1 MLYDLIVLGGG
12 PGGYRAAE
20 LAGRAGLATLLVEKD
35 RLGGTCLNRGC
46 IPTKSYY
53 ADLMEGAGSPEKMWE
68 KKEEILVKL
77 RGGIETLMKMSSVKV
92 CKGTAFLE
100 DVEGEEKRIR
110 IEGNPE
116 LSEARGKRLLLAT
129 GGKILPL
136 EFEGKD
142 LSEVIPGDWAVSERS
157 LWEDPAVEKVALLGA
172 GVIAVEMATL
182 LRGLGKEVEL
192 LKHSDQILRRCDGD
206 IKKKIRQN
214 FKRQKI
220 SMTDFFKLHR
230 AEKSGEGLCLSG
242 ETPEGPREIFCHRL
256 VVASSMVPALEGFGL
271 ENTSIAHSSKGLRVS
286 PETMETSVPGVYA
299 IGDCIGGMMLAHA
312 AEYHALAAV
321 SAMTGQS
328 YLFRP
333 EAVPYC
339 IFAHPEIAAVGLTEE
354 EALARGEELVTA
366 KAYFAANGMALA
378 KNASE
383 GFCKVVASKPSGKIL
398 GVHIL
403 GPHASDL
410 IGEAALAIHHGMTA
424 RDVAYCVHA
433 HPTLGECLKEAFFR
447 ILETLE

>member
-1 MLYDLIVLGGG
+1 MLYDLIVIGGG

-20 LAGRAGLATLLVEKD
+20 LAGRAGLSTLLVEKD

-53 ADLMEGAGSPEKMWE
+53 ADLLEGAGSPETMWE
-68 KKEEILVKL
+68 KKEAILDKL

-100 DVEGEEKRIR
+100 DVEGEEKRLR
-110 IEGNPE
+110 IEGNSE
-116 LSEARGKRLLLAT
+116 LSEVRGKRLLLAV
-129 GGKILPL
+129 GGKILPMD
-136 EFEGKD
+136 FEGKN
-142 LSEVIPGDWAVSERS
+142 LPGIIPGDWAVSERS
-157 LWEDPAVEKVALLGA
+157 LWEDPAIEKVALLGA

-182 LRGLGKEVEL
+182 LRSLGKEVIL
-192 LKHSDQILRRCDGD
+192 LKHSDQILRRCDED

-220 SMTDFFKLHR
+220 SMIDSFRLHR
-230 AEKSGEGLCLSG
+230 TEESGRELRLLG
-242 ETPEGPREIFCHRL
+242 ETPEGPREISCHRL
-256 VVASSMVPALEGFGL
+256 ILASSMVPSLEGFGL
-271 ENTSIAHSSKGLRVS
+271 ENTSIAHSPKGIRVS
-286 PETMETSVPGVYA
+286 PETMETNVSGVYA
-299 IGDCIGGMMLAHA
+299 IGDCTGGMMLAHA
-312 AEYHALAAV
+312 AEYHALGAV
-321 SAMTGQS
+321 STMTGGS
-328 YLFRP
+328 YHFRP

-339 IFAHPEIAAVGLTEE
+339 IFADPEIAAVGRTEE
-354 EALARGEELVTA
+354 EALAKGGEIVTA

-378 KNASE
+378 KNATE

-410 IGEAALAIHHGMTA
+410 IGEAALAIHHNLTV
-424 RDVAYCVHA
+424 RDVAYCVHP

-447 ILETLE
+447 ALELL

>member
-1 MLYDLIVLGGG
+1 MLYDLIVIGGG

-20 LAGRAGLATLLVEKD
+20 LAGRAGLSTLLVEKD
-35 RLGGTCLNRGC
+35 LLGGTCLNRGC

-53 ADLMEGAGSPEKMWE
+53 ADLVEGLGSPETMWE
-68 KKEEILVKL
+68 KKEAILDKL

-110 IEGNPE
+110 VEGNSH
-116 LSEARGKRLLLAT
+116 LSEARGKRLLIAT

-136 EFEGKD
+136 DFEGKD
-142 LSEVIPGDWAVSERS
+142 LPGVIPGDWAVSERS
-157 LWEDPAVEKVALLGA
+157 LWEDSAIEKVALLGA

-182 LRGLGKEVEL
+182 LRSLGKEVEL
-192 LKHSDQILRRCDGD
+192 LKHSDQILRRCDGE

-220 SMTDFFKLHR
+220 SMTDSFRLHR
-230 AEKSGEGLCLSG
+230 AEAAGKELRLFG
-242 ETPEGPREIFCHRL
+242 ETPEGPKELSCHRL
-256 VVASSMVPALEGFGL
+256 IVASSMVPSLEGFGL
-271 ENTSIAHSSKGLRVS
+271 ENTSIARSPKGIRVS
-286 PETMETSVPGVYA
+286 PETMETNVSGVYA

-339 IFAHPEIAAVGLTEE
+339 IFAHPEIAAVGFTEE
-354 EALARGEELVTA
+354 EALARGEEIVTA

-383 GFCKVVASKPSGKIL
+383 GFCKVVASKASGKIL
-398 GVHIL
+398 GVHIM

-410 IGEAALAIHHGMTA
+410 IGEAALAIHHNLTV

-433 HPTLGECLKEAFFR
+433 HPTLGETFKEAFFR
-447 ILETLE
+447 ASELL

>member
-1 MLYDLIVLGGG
+1 MLYDLIIIGGG

-20 LAGRAGLATLLVEKD
+20 LAGRAGLSTLLVEKD
-35 RLGGTCLNRGC
+35 QLGGTCLNRGC

-53 ADLMEGAGSPEKMWE
+53 ADLLEEASPREKMWE
-68 KKEEILVKL
+68 KKEAILAKL

-116 LSEARGKRLLLAT
+116 LTEARGKRLLLAV

-136 EFEGKD
+136 DFEGKD
-142 LSEVIPGDWAVSERS
+142 LPKIIPGDWAVSERS
-157 LWEDPAVEKVALLGA
+157 LWEDPAVQKVALLGA

-182 LRGLGKEVEL
+182 LNRMGKEVIL
-192 LKHSDQILRRCDGD
+192 LKHSDQILRRCDED
-206 IKKKIRQN
+206 IKKKLRQN

-220 SMTDFFKLHR
+220 TMTDSFRLHR
-230 AEKSGEGLCLSG
+230 AEETGEELHLFG
-242 ETPEGPREIFCHRL
+242 ETPEGAREISCHRL
-256 VVASSMVPALEGFGL
+256 VVASSMVPSLEGFGL
-271 ENTSIAHSSKGLRVS
+271 EKTSVSHSPKGIQIS
-286 PETMETSVPGVYA
+286 PESMETSIPGVYA
-299 IGDCIGGMMLAHA
+299 IGDCTGGMMLAHT
-312 AEYHALAAV
+312 AEYQALAAV
-321 SAMTGQS
+321 AAMTEGS
-328 YLFRP
+328 YLFRL

-339 IFAHPEIAAVGLTEE
+339 IFADPEIAAVGLTEK
-354 EALARGEELVTA
+354 EALERGEEVVTA

-378 KNASE
+378 KNASD

-398 GVHIL
+398 GVHIM

-410 IGEAALAIHHGMTA
+410 IGEAALAIYHGMTA
-424 RDVAYCVHA
+424 QDVAYCVHA
-433 HPTLGECLKEAFFR
+433 HPTLGECLKDAFFR
-447 ILETLE
+447 ILEALE